1 MTVAV
6 LAAVVL
12 GFAAGLM
19 APLPLPQALLAP
31 LGAALLSA
39 VLPLVRLVAVSRGD
53 GVGAGREMLWL
64 LARLLG
70 TSALVYLGGRM
81 ALRLDL
87 AAAVVFGGEILLTLA
102 RPHEFERFTS
112 VNRKK

>member
-1 MTVAV
+1 MTIAV
-6 LAAVVL
+6 LSAVAL
-12 GFAAGLM
+12 GFAAG
-19 APLPLPQALLAP
+19 
-31 LGAALLSA
+31 
-39 VLPLVRLVAVSRGD
+39 
-53 GVGAGREMLWL
+53 L